1 MDSERSSRL
10 TGPGPVL
17 WDADRGHAWDR
28 SKVVVSPPVRPLFRP
43 APRSAMVF
51 PLVVLVAVLPGML
64 ALNAWDLTPPGPLW
78 GLRGLAVL
86 DGMVLDQVP
95 ATAAIRPVQEAA
107 AYRAV
112 AFQPPLYAWLEAA
125 LFWLGGD
132 RDPMASVLPS
142 YVAGALAVVL
152 VYLHARLWRGA
163 GLGVTAAVLVGFNQ
177 NLLLRMQEATPSTL
191 ALCGVLAVLLA
202 YGWHERVTA
211 ESMRPWPWAGSTA
224 WAAIGG
230 LAMGL
235 ALLVMGGLAL
245 IAIPIILLHQ
255 YYLRGTAPPAPHG
268 ARSRRWRLSWRDT
281 PGRVNALLALMIAT
295 AVALPWFLM
304 MARTHGWAA
313 MAALRIP
320 PERLMVD
327 RGLSLPARLIELA
340 PVTLPLGLF
349 GAVRAIRMALVN
361 ESNAREAVGGSFWVI
376 WLAVTALAPSAW
388 PNGPQSA
395 FDLVLLVPLSLLAA
409 QTIADLVN
417 RRIPVRTLTWL
428 APTTA
433 VSVAW
438 WSSASLRNAVDD
450 VFHGRADSATALGLH
465 LAIDLIVISVW
476 LIYALDRWA
485 RRRDDRQRRVL
496 AVFLVV
502 VMAVAAVN
510 GILEVLFRHGID
522 RDLLALRTMILR
534 RNRENPFQVVAV
546 VSPPSAMAARPESM
560 TTPVTEGSS
569 PGGRLRFIL
578 RTALPHLPQ
587 LDLADVAD
595 LLNLPDGQRLVILAG
610 TDQGLN
616 RTVISKLGLEAI
628 HPGRSGIL
636 DAYATAQHRPPRRRG
651 Q

>member
-1 MDSERSSRL
+1 M
-10 TGPGPVL
+10 
-17 WDADRGHAWDR
+17 
-28 SKVVVSPPVRPLFRP
+28 
-43 APRSAMVF
+43 
-51 PLVVLVAVLPGML
+51 
-64 ALNAWDLTPPGPLW
+64 
-78 GLRGLAVL
+78 
-86 DGMVLDQVP
+86 
-95 ATAAIRPVQEAA
+95 
-107 AYRAV
+107 
-112 AFQPPLYAWLEAA
+112 AA
-125 LFWLGGD
+125 LL
-132 RDPMASVLPS
+132 
-142 YVAGALAVVL
+142 
-152 VYLHARLWRGA
+152 
-163 GLGVTAAVLVGFNQ
+163 
-177 NLLLRMQEATPSTL
+177 
-191 ALCGVLAVLLA
+191 
-202 YGWHERVTA
+202 
-211 ESMRPWPWAGSTA
+211 
-224 WAAIGG
+224 
-230 LAMGL
+230 
-235 ALLVMGGLAL
+235 
-245 IAIPIILLHQ
+245 
-255 YYLRGTAPPAPHG
+255 
-268 ARSRRWRLSWRDT
+268 RDT

-349 GAVRAIRMALVN
+349 GAVRAIRMALVD

-502 VMAVAAVN
+502 VMTIAAVN

-636 DAYATAQHRPPRRRG
+636 DAYATAQHRPPRGAASRKTASTTDRTIGLLRTTLFFRIFPTRHLFPIMPFSTLVNVRSQAAPREHGREGFDDGDRSEGVAVSLAARPQGGGEPTDNPRG
-651 Q
+651 LPDRDGAPRTRPVLDGGPGGDLARAQIIG